1 LETALPSDQRS
12 IYNWFD
18 LSAFQVQPQYTYG
31 NSGRNV
37 LLGPGLKNLDLTLGK
52 GFTLRERMNLQF
64 RLESFNATNTP
75 AFGQPN
81 AVLNS
86 PSAGT
91 ITSAGDPR
99 RVQLGLKLLW

>member
-1 LETALPSDQRS
+1 
-12 IYNWFD
+12 
-18 LSAFQVQPQYTYG
+18 LSAGIGQRESLNG
-31 NSGRNV
+31 GRRRI
-37 LLGPGLKNLDLTLGK
+37 GPHQQHPLFILVKEKKL
-52 GFTLRERMNLQF
+52 NLQF